1 MMLARALEVWR
12 VIRRQRLYELAPQD
26 RQTRMGRLLFKPAGR
41 PSQLA
46 QQSRGERLRVAMEI
60 LGPVFIKF
68 GQLLSTRRDL
78 LPDDIADELAQLQD
92 NVPPFPVE
100 DAVAAM
106 EAHWNA
112 SIQDVLSDFDRE
124 PLAAASVAQVHA
136 ATLPTGESVVVKIL
150 RPGIEATIRSDL
162 KLIRTLAWV
171 VEHLFREGRRL
182 KPIEVARDYEQTL
195 LDELDLRREAGNASQ
210 LRRNFKDSG
219 LVYVPEIHWPL
230 TDREVMV
237 SERIHGVPVTDVETL
252 KGQGVDMKLLA
263 ERGVEIFFTQVFRDS
278 FFHADMHPGNIFVDT
293 SDPLDPSYL
302 AVDCAIVGQLGEQD
316 LYYLARNLLAIFQQD
331 YRLVAKLHVE
341 CGWVPSNTPVADF
354 ESAMRTLCEPVFE
367 RPLADISF
375 GHMLVNLFR
384 TAGRF
389 DMTVQ
394 PQLVLLQKTLLNI
407 EGLGRQLYPELN
419 LWDTAKPFLERWLAD
434 RYAPQ
439 TLLRRLQQ
447 EAPFWLETLP
457 RVPDLVIKNLQAGQ
471 SAGMDKS
478 PRPTPRYLSLAL
490 AVLGLGLLAVSGLSA
505 DDIPVALGG
514 STLLVLSW
522 MLGRRR

>member
-1 MMLARALEVWR
+1 MMLSRMLEIWGV
-12 VIRRQRLYELAPQD
+12 VRRQRLYELTPPD
-26 RQTRMGRLLFKPAGR
+26 RRTRLGRLLLLPPGGTPEAS
-41 PSQLA
+41 PSH
-46 QQSRGERLRVAMEI
+46 RGERLRLALES

-78 LPDDIADELAQLQD
+78 LPRDIADELAQLQD
-92 NVPPFPVE
+92 NVPPFASA
-100 DAVAAM
+100 DAIAAI
-106 EAHWNA
+106 EAQWGGQIDSLLA
-112 SIQDVLSDFDRE
+112 SFDPE
-124 PLAAASVAQVHA
+124 PLAAASLAQVHR
-136 ATLPTGESVVVKIL
+136 ATLHSGEDVVVKVL
-150 RPGIEATIRSDL
+150 RPNIEAVIRSDL
-162 KLIRTLAWV
+162 QLIHGLAWLV
-171 VEHLFREGRRL
+171 QRMFRDGRRL
-182 KPIEVARDYEQTL
+182 RPVEVARDYERTI

-210 LRRNFKDSG
+210 LRRNFRDSG

-230 TDREVMV
+230 TQRQVMV
-237 SERIHGVPVTDVETL
+237 SERIQGVPVTDVPTL
-252 KGQGVDMKLLA
+252 VERGVDMKRLA

-293 SDPLDPSYL
+293 SDPADPSYI
-302 AVDCAIVGQLGEQD
+302 AVDCAIVGQLEEQD

-341 CGWVPSNTPVADF
+341 CGWVPGTTPVAEF

-375 GHMLVNLFR
+375 GQMLVNLFR

-419 LWDTAKPFLERWLAD
+419 LWDTAKPFLEQWLAE

-439 TLLRRLQQ
+439 TLLKRLQQ
-447 EAPFWLETLP
+447 DAPFWLETLP
-457 RVPDLVIKNLQAGQ
+457 RIPDLLIKSLQDREPNPAPASANAG
-471 SAGMDKS
+471 
-478 PRPTPRYLSLAL
+478 YLSPVMATAGIGTLLLA
-490 AVLGLGLLAVSGLSA
+490 AVSEYPAALGLAGGLMLLLAWLYE
-505 DDIPVALGG
+505 
-514 STLLVLSW
+514 
-522 MLGRRR
+522 RRR

>member
-1 MMLARALEVWR
+1 MMLARALKVWGI
-12 VIRRQRLYELAPQD
+12 VRRQRLYELAPPD
-26 RQTRMGRLLFKPAGR
+26 RRTRLGRLLLLPPGSAAED
-41 PSQLA
+41 SQLP
-46 QQSRGERLRVAMEI
+46 RGQRLRLALEA

-78 LPDDIADELAQLQD
+78 LPGDIADELAELQD
-92 NVPPFPVE
+92 NVPPFPTGE
-100 DAVAAM
+100 AIAAI
-106 EAHWNA
+106 EGQWGGKIDSLLA
-112 SIQDVLSDFDRE
+112 SFDPE
-124 PLAAASVAQVHA
+124 PLAAASVAQVHR
-136 ATLPTGESVVVKIL
+136 ATLPTGEDVVVKVL
-150 RPGIEATIRSDL
+150 RPDIEAVIRSDL
-162 KLIRTLAWV
+162 KLIHGLARL
-171 VEHLFREGRRL
+171 VERMFRDGRRL
-182 KPIEVARDYEQTL
+182 RPVEVARDYERTI

-210 LRRNFKDSG
+210 LRRNFRDSG

-230 TDREVMV
+230 THREVMV
-237 SERIHGVPVTDVETL
+237 SERIQGVPVTDVAIL
-252 KGQGVDMKLLA
+252 VDQGVDMKRLA

-293 SDPLDPSYL
+293 SDPADPSYI
-302 AVDCAIVGQLGEQD
+302 AVDCAIVGQLDEHD

-341 CGWVPSNTPVADF
+341 CGWVPSTTPIADF

-419 LWDTAKPFLERWLAD
+419 LWDTAKPFLEQWLAE

-439 TLLRRLQQ
+439 TLLKRLQQ
-447 EAPFWLETLP
+447 EAPFWVETLP
-457 RVPDLVIKNLQAGQ
+457 RVPDLLIKSLQDGQQNQVPASPMAG
-471 SAGMDKS
+471 
-478 PRPTPRYLSLAL
+478 YLSPVMATAGIGSLLVAAASEHQGALCLAGGIL
-490 AVLGLGLLAVSGLSA
+490 LLLAWLNE
-505 DDIPVALGG
+505 
-514 STLLVLSW
+514 
-522 MLGRRR
+522 RRG